1 MIVMCLEETRL
12 LEGGRFDED
21 IYSMFQMYMN
31 LFGKD
36 NFQNNM
42 IFVITKMPYTDD
54 YQEIEDWYDYLDMG
68 EWIDEM

>member
-1 MIVMCLEETRL
+1 MIVLCLEEAL

-54 YQEIEDWYDYLDMG
+54 YQEIEDWSDYLDMG